1 MKGSLM
7 SSKSKPT
14 SKATSSKRFEQINMI
29 VDEIVKQLPTPT
41 HGLALI
47 VCWRHANASRQFSI
61 SHSRLAKVLGV
72 SRRSAIRTMNTLLEV
87 GVIRRVEMG
96 SGATSSR
103 YEITG
108 KLVTPMSPLLKVEPP

>member
-1 MKGSLM
+1 MRGSAM
-7 SSKSKPT
+7 SNKSKPT

-47 VCWRHANASRQFSI
+47 VCWRHANASRQFNL
-61 SHSRLAKVLGV
+61 SHNQLAEALRI
-72 SRRSAIRTMNTLLEV
+72 SRRSAIRTMNTLLKV
-87 GVIRRVEMG
+87 GVIRRVKKG
-96 SGATSSR
+96 AGATSSR

-108 KLVTPMSPLLKVEPP
+108 KVVTPMSPLLKVAPP

>member
-1 MKGSLM
+1 VLKVQGK
-7 SSKSKPT
+7 SKST

-47 VCWRHANASRQFSI
+47 VCWRHANASRQFSL
-61 SHSRLAKVLGV
+61 SHSRLAKALGV